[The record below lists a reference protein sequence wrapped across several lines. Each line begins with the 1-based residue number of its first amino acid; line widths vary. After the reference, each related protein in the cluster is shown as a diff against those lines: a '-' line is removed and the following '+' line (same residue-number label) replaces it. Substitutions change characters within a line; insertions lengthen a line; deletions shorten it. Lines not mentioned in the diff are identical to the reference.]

1 MKNSFKSGVV
11 SICGDPNVGKSTLL
25 NAVMGQKMAIVSR
38 KPQTTRG
45 VIRGI
50 YTKDNVQIL
59 FVDNPG
65 FIEPKDK
72 LDTFMFNQAR
82 DSIREAD
89 LVLFVVEPKL
99 PDEQTV
105 MKNIEPIAHNKRP
118 VVLVVN
124 KIDTIPK
131 LEILPLIESYR
142 SIYNFED
149 IIPISA
155 IKKDNIDTLME
166 QTVKLLPEGLPLFP
180 EDIVSDQFE
189 RYFVAELIREKVFLL
204 THQEV
209 PYSVAVKIVEIKE
222 RPGAKTLIRADVIVS
237 RTAHKAM
244 IIGEKGSLIKKIGQS
259 ARRDIE
265 EFLGGPCYL
274 ELFVKIIKNWQ
285 KSEKHLKEFG
295 YTS

>member
-1 MKNSFKSGVV
+1 VV

-50 YTKDNVQIL
+50 YTKDNVQVL

-89 LVLFVVEPKL
+89 LVLFVVEPQL
-99 PDEQTV
+99 PDEAALL
-105 MKNIEPIAHNKRP
+105 KNLEPIVHNKRP
-118 VVLVVN
+118 VLLLIN
-124 KIDTIPK
+124 KIDTVQK
-131 LEILPLIESYR
+131 QEILPLIEAYN
-142 SIYNFED
+142 SIYKFKS

-155 IKKDNIDTLME
+155 IKKDNIDSLME
-166 QTVKLLPEGLPLFP
+166 QTVSLLPEGMPLFP

-204 THQEV
+204 THQEL
-209 PYSVAVKIVEIKE
+209 PYSVAVKIIEIKE
-222 RPGAKTLIRADVIVS
+222 RPGAKTLVRADVIVS

-244 IIGEKGSLIKKIGQS
+244 VIGDKGSLIKKIGQS

-265 EFLGGPCYL
+265 EFLGNPCYL
-274 ELFVKIIKNWQ
+274 ELFVKVIKNWQ